1 MHVTWS
7 QTTVQVLAT
16 LPGDVPATAGDHETP
31 EGMQKALSAG
41 LYVNPGGNIHQIN
54 KRMKLISG
62 DGEGLIANPE
72 RSRLFEFIHQGR
84 DHGTIHIY
92 NSLSLRTMILN
103 TGESDDGAMAIRGM
117 PWEHGTPGH
126 RLVRA
131 LGLRSPHRCNYSMVN
146 MGLDDAFIKGLLQ
159 HIAQAQ
165 WRFPSADLVMDAE
178 CVKHQVHTSRTMVR
192 VMPKRMRHGECV
204 TMATHIQVMPI
215 IHRYVEEDTLLEYQ
229 GAAIRHLLERS
240 DRVVDEL
247 RRRPR
252 DTSMEE
258 VQDLDIP
265 SWLREL
271 LSDSPAQNPP
281 CRTRQTSRSS
291 RNTPAAATAMTCTWR
306 SCYRTRG
313 TIITS
318 C

>member
-1 MHVTWS
+1 MNVSTQGVSVAGTGSLFSMDLPNTGRELPVIIRAIPARRPSGDPENKKLIQRVSEFLWTSGLEAVHVTWS

-31 EGMQKALSAG
+31 GGMQKALSAG
-41 LYVNPGGNIHQIN
+41 LYVNPGDNIHQIN

-72 RSRLFEFIHQGR
+72 RPRLFEFIQQGR
-84 DHGTIHIY
+84 DHGTIHIN

-165 WRFPSADLVMDAE
+165 WRFP
-178 CVKHQVHTSRTMVR
+178 
-192 VMPKRMRHGECV
+192 P
-204 TMATHIQVMPI
+204 
-215 IHRYVEEDTLLEYQ
+215 
-229 GAAIRHLLERS
+229 
-240 DRVVDEL
+240 
-247 RRRPR
+247 
-252 DTSMEE
+252 
-258 VQDLDIP
+258 
-265 SWLREL
+265 
-271 LSDSPAQNPP
+271 
-281 CRTRQTSRSS
+281 QT
-291 RNTPAAATAMTCTWR
+291 W
-306 SCYRTRG
+306 
-313 TIITS
+313 
-318 C
+318 